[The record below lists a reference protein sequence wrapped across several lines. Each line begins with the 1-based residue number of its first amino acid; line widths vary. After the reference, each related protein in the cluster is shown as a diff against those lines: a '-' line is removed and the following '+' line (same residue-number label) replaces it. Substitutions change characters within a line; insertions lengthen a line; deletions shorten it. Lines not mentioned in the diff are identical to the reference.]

1 MLSTLSEANIQNK
14 HTDIMSPSS
23 NDPAEAR
30 KRRKEIIQSQR
41 SENESIANGV
51 LAAVAANGSAAASAS
66 PSNGTDGKHV
76 IVGAGADV
84 ASDTATDDASG
95 NGAEKKP
102 PKKRKVA
109 SGDPSSRKIS
119 KTATDDESDAA
130 KAKKTQIRYDPDV
143 PMSKDQ
149 LAAWRREARR
159 VRNRESA
166 AASRQR
172 IRNRIS
178 ELEDEVGD
186 WKAKYSHAI
195 RRLEALEQCI
205 SAKADNNGAE
215 QICQQQDLMVLPG
228 EQEQPV
234 AQAGAPA
241 VAPAEGTKYSP
252 SAI

>member
-1 MLSTLSEANIQNK
+1 MT
-14 HTDIMSPSS
+14 PSS

-41 SENESIANGV
+41 SENELLANGV
-51 LAAVAANGSAAASAS
+51 AALVANAAAAVGL
-66 PSNGTDGKHV
+66 PSNGTNGKNPIIGV
-76 IVGAGADV
+76 AADLESS
-84 ASDTATDDASG
+84 AATSDANG

-109 SGDPSSRKIS
+109 SGDSSSRKNG
-119 KTATDDESDAA
+119 KKDDTT

-178 ELEDEVGD
+178 ELEEEVGE
-186 WKAKYSHAI
+186 WKTKYTQAI
-195 RRLEALEQCI
+195 QRLEALEKCI
-205 SAKADNNGAE
+205 SANTNNNGE
-215 QICQQQDLMVLPG
+215 LPQQDQVVRPVTDQQPQQQEPS
-228 EQEQPV
+228 EQPEAPSIAV
-234 AQAGAPA
+234 AEGSTEAAPA
-241 VAPAEGTKYSP
+241 
-252 SAI
+252 I